1 MIRSIVKAAGVAVIA
16 GGLLAAAPKQPQPKS
31 KSEVEA
37 LQAMFNAQTPDARIA
52 AADALLSKFSDTE
65 FKAIALQIAAAS
77 AQQKNDFEKM
87 VIYSERTLEAD
98 PENYPAMLMLA
109 QGYAQRTREF
119 DFDKEEK
126 LTKSEKYANNAI
138 ALINKAEKP
147 RPDISDDQWNAAKK
161 DYLAQA
167 HEALG
172 MAAGVRK
179 KYDVAINEYKTAIET
194 GSTQDQATFVRLAAV
209 QNEAN
214 KPDDA
219 LATIT
224 KLMALPDLNPAVK
237 QYADQEKNKAMKLK
251 SGALK
256 PAAPAAPA
264 QVEIKK

>member
-1 MIRSIVKAAGVAVIA
+1 MIRLIAKAAGVAVIA

-31 KSEVEA
+31 QKEVEA
-37 LQAMFNAQTPDARIA
+37 LQALFNAQTPDARIA
-52 AADALLSKFSDTE
+52 AADALLAKFADTE
-65 FKAIALQIAAAS
+65 FKAVALQVAAAS

-87 VIYSERTLEAD
+87 VIYGERTLEAD
-98 PENYPAMLMLA
+98 PENYAAMLMLA

-126 LTKSEKYANNAI
+126 LSKAEKYANNAI
-138 ALINKAEKP
+138 ALIAKAEKP
-147 RPDISDDQWNAAKK
+147 RPDIPDEQWNNAKK
-161 DYLAQA
+161 DYTAQG

-179 KYDVAINEYKTAIET
+179 KWDVAISEYKAAIDAA
-194 GSTQDQATFVRLAAV
+194 STQDQATFVRLAAA

-219 LATIT
+219 LATLA
-224 KLMALPDLNPAVK
+224 KLTAMPDLNPAVK

-256 PAAPAAPA
+256 PAAPVPPP